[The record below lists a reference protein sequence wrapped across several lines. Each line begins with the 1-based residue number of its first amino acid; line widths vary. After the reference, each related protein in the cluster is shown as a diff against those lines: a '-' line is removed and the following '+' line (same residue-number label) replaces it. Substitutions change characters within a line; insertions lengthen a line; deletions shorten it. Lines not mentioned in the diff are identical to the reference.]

1 VIGYDDTARA
11 MMIVDR
17 AGIDITQKAIW
28 RDRADVRANSGDP
41 EFRKWLARRERA

>member
-1 VIGYDDTARA
+1 

-28 RDRADVRANSGDP
+28 LDRADVRASSGDP
-41 EFRKWLARRERA
+41 EFRKWLRQREGA